1 MGQTVHRSASTG
13 RFAKTSTAKRNPRTT
28 TTETIPSPGGATRS
42 VGRSAI
48 TGRFVTTSTVA
59 RHPGTTITQQ
69 VSR

>member
-1 MGQTVHRSASTG
+1 MGKTVHRSAS
-13 RFAKTSTAKRNPRTT
+13 
-28 TTETIPSPGGATRS
+28 
-42 VGRSAI
+42 